1 MAAIQIDTSKART
14 TANQYQYLLE
24 SFQNTY
30 SSQKKG
36 VKIRPRLGDAMP
48 LNYMRERQTLT
59 FLIYPEL
66 MEAAYEIS
74 RVIGESITSDQIKG
88 KTLPEIMASNQ
99 PIAQRDGYAFEE
111 IVEADE
117 THAIYRHHECA
128 DCYGLPN
135 IHAKICIYE
144 AGTAAGMFSTALG
157 KPCRVTETKC
167 CANGDPYCEF
177 LVEVTAPK

>member
-1 MAAIQIDTSKART
+1 MARIQIDTETARQ
-14 TANQYQYLLE
+14 TADQYSHVLQ
-24 SFQNTY
+24 SFADTY
-30 SSQKKG
+30 AAQKKG
-36 VKIRPRLGDAMP
+36 VKIRPRLGDQMP

-59 FLIYPEL
+59 FLAYPEL

-88 KTLPEIMASNQ
+88 RTLPEIMDSNQ
-99 PIAQRDGYAFEE
+99 PIAERDGYAFEE

-117 THAIYRHHECA
+117 THAVYRHYECA
-128 DCYGLPN
+128 DCFGLPN

-157 KPCRVTETKC
+157 RKCRVTETKC
-167 CANGDPYCEF
+167 CANGDPCCEF
-177 LVEVTAPK
+177 LVEVME